1 MTRYL
6 IIGNGAAGATAAE
19 EIRRREPGADIAI
32 VGAEKHPMYSRP
44 GLAYVVINEVPDYQV
59 VARQPEWYKQQRLEL
74 IHGTAVK
81 VETQARQVTLA
92 DGRALNYDR
101 LLIATG
107 ARAVPL
113 PYPGAD
119 LDGIVYLDT
128 LDGTK
133 ELLRRAKR
141 AKRSVVVGGGITAL
155 EMAEGFAYQKLDTHY
170 FVRRDTLWS
179 TVFNKAES
187 DLLAERMH
195 EHGVHIHYN
204 TEVTEVLGDQ
214 HGRVCGVRLNTG
226 ETFACDLLGAG
237 IGVKPQLDLVRD
249 TPIKLDKAILVDEYL
264 ETNVPGVYAAGDCA
278 QVWDRWTGKHTS
290 DVLWPSAIATGRAAG
305 RNMTGERAAYVKGTP
320 FNVCLLFG
328 LHITAIGQL
337 GTRQDDSEPEV
348 FQHMSRGSSEVWNT
362 RPHAYASA
370 WAQSGPNT
378 LRLTL
383 SGNQLVGALVV
394 GNQVLAD
401 PLRDLIEMQ
410 ADITP
415 LRPYFKEGGNELP
428 GMVHQYWKLL
438 KTRARMGLSTAA
450 ASAAARDTTT
460 AS

>member
-19 EIRRREPGADIAI
+19 EIRRRDAHGEIVI
-32 VGAEKHPMYSRP
+32 VGAEKHLMYSRP
-44 GLAYVVINEVPDYQV
+44 GLAYVIINEIPDRQV
-59 VARQPEWYKQQRLEL
+59 VARQPEWYKQKRLEL
-74 IHGTAVK
+74 IHGTAAK
-81 VETQARQVTLA
+81 VDVTAKWVCLA
-92 DGRALNYDR
+92 DGKTLSYDR

-119 LDGIVYLDT
+119 LEGIVYLDT

-133 ELLRRAKR
+133 ELLRRVKR
-141 AKRSVVVGGGITAL
+141 AKRAVVIGGGITAL
-155 EMAEGFAYQKLDTHY
+155 EMAEGFAHQKVETHY

-179 TVFNKAES
+179 TVFNKTES
-187 DLLAERMH
+187 KLLAERM
-195 EHGVHIHYN
+195 EAHGVHIHYN
-204 TEVTEVLGDQ
+204 TEITEVLGDKR
-214 HGRVCGVRLNTG
+214 GTVSGVRLTNG
-226 ETFACDLLGAG
+226 EIFPCDLVGAG

-249 TPIKLDKAILVDEYL
+249 TPIQVDKAILVNEYL
-264 ETNVPGVYAAGDCA
+264 ETNAPEVYAAGDCA
-278 QVWDRWTGKHTS
+278 QVWDRWTRKHTS

-305 RNMTGERAAYVKGTP
+305 RNMAGEREAYVKGTP
-320 FNVCLLFG
+320 FNACLLFG

-337 GTRQDDSEPEV
+337 GNRRDETEPEV
-348 FQHMSRGSSEVWNT
+348 LQHMSRGSSEVWGT

-370 WAQSGPNT
+370 WAQNGPDT
-378 LRLTL
+378 IRLTL

-410 ADITP
+410 ADVGP
-415 LRPYFKEGGNELP
+415 LRPYLQEGGAVMAE
-428 GMVHQYWKLL
+428 MVHKYWKLS
-438 KTRARMGLSTAA
+438 KMRVRKGQPVAYMPPV
-450 ASAAARDTTT
+450 ASGD
-460 AS
+460 